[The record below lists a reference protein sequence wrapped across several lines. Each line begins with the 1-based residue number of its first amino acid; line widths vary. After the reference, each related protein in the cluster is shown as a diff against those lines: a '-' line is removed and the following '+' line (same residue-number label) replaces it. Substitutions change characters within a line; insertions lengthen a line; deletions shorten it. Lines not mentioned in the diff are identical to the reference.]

1 MSLKIIRSKNIYVY
15 IREDNKTFFFF
26 LRKKIQ
32 NLRKD
37 ERQ

>member
-26 LRKKIQ
+26 FEKK
-32 NLRKD
+32 NSKF
-37 ERQ
+37 EKG

>member
-26 LRKKIQ
+26 LRKKIK

>member
-26 LRKKIQ
+26 FFEKK
-32 NLRKD
+32 NSKF
-37 ERQ
+37 EKG